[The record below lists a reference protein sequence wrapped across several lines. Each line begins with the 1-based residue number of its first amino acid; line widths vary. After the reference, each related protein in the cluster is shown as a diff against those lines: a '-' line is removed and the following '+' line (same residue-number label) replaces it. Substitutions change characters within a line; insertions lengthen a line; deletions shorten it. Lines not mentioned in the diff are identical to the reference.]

1 MMLKSVAERIER
13 EFRGLLSYGNLR
25 KLKFRK
31 IVSGNTEEEI
41 YEQAVIYA
49 FMRKNG
55 YRSKEIL
62 EARRY
67 WSGEREDKHFI
78 AIMLSFG
85 LDYRKE
91 GISKK
96 ERETLRK
103 IGQAILTYGY
113 YLHSIRSGIDFVN
126 NEVSFRITL
135 RGSNLIYAIRE
146 VRKREKSKT
155 KEKEYILSL

>member
-1 MMLKSVAERIER
+1 MLKRVAEKIER

-31 IVSGNTEEEI
+31 IVSGDTEEEI

-55 YRSKEIL
+55 YRSKEII

-67 WSGEREDKHFI
+67 WSGEREDRHQI
-78 AIMLSFG
+78 AIMLNFKVN
-85 LDYRKE
+85 YRKE
-91 GISKK
+91 GISKN
-96 ERETLRK
+96 EMEALRRL
-103 IGQAILTYGY
+103 GQAILVYGY
-113 YLHSIRSGIDFVN
+113 YLHAIRSGFDFVN
-126 NEVSFRITL
+126 NEVLFRITL
-135 RGSNLIYAIRE
+135 RGSNLIYMIKE

-155 KEKEYILSL
+155 EKKEYILSM